1 MQWLH
6 KECVWVLLGNE
17 STMEKL
23 CFFNY
28 FLSSADEMCASL
40 SQLTYTAKK
49 NLIKMD
55 GKVAY
60 MMIMLAHLSQ
70 INLGLLQG
78 LEKLS

>member
-1 MQWLH
+1 
-6 KECVWVLLGNE
+6 
-17 STMEKL
+17 
-23 CFFNY
+23 
-28 FLSSADEMCASL
+28 MCASL

>member
-1 MQWLH
+1 MCLGSTRKWIYNG
-6 KECVWVLLGNE
+6 KTLLF
-17 STMEKL
+17 L
-23 CFFNY
+23 L

>member
-1 MQWLH
+1 MQWLYN
-6 KECVWVLLGNE
+6 ECVLVLLGLEMNLQWK
-17 STMEKL
+17 TLKL
-23 CFFNY
+23 

>member
-1 MQWLH
+1 MCLGSTRKWIYNG
-6 KECVWVLLGNE
+6 KTLLFE
-17 STMEKL
+17 L
-23 CFFNY
+23 